1 MFRFFFARKSGRF
14 MLIHFINLFNLMAD
28 SVNGKIFTVKPAR
41 GILDLIRLKNMT
53 FYAHHG
59 FYEAER
65 ELGQKFEVDIE
76 VQCDL
81 SNAAQTD
88 DLKKTVDYQSI
99 YRIAKDIFENYKFK
113 LIETVANNLANGIL
127 ELPGILTVLIRVR
140 KPHVP
145 LNGLLDYV
153 EIEVFRER

>member
-1 MFRFFFARKSGRF
+1 
-14 MLIHFINLFNLMAD
+14 
-28 SVNGKIFTVKPAR
+28 
-41 GILDLIRLKNMT
+41 MT